1 MKDWDRILK
10 TPYVTVDAVLID
22 KGKILLVKRKNIPF
36 IGYWALPGG
45 FVKRGE
51 KLKEAIKRE
60 VLEETG
66 LKAIPH
72 KIIGIYDDPKREPVR
87 GHVITVGFLC
97 TSKGGKLK
105 PQFEEVKETRFFP
118 VQEIRKLRIAFDH
131 RKIINDALKQSRRK
145 A

>member
-1 MKDWDRILK
+1 MNWDKILK
-10 TPYVTVDAVLID
+10 TPYLTVDAVVME

-36 IGYWALPGG
+36 LGHWALPGG
-45 FVKRGE
+45 FVDRGE
-51 KLKEAIKRE
+51 TLRKAVKRE

-66 LKAIPH
+66 LRVSPQ

-97 TSKGGKLK
+97 TVKGGKLK

-118 VQEIRKLRIAFDH
+118 VQEIRKLKIAFDH
-131 RKIINDALKQSRRK
+131 RKIIMDALKMQGRK
-145 A
+145 S